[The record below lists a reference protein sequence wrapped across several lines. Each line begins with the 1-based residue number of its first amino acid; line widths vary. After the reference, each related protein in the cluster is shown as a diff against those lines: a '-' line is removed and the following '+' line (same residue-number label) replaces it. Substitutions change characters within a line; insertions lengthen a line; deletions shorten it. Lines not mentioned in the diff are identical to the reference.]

1 MTKKLPPTRNGFT
14 LIELVM
20 VIVLL
25 SVSSVGLMTLFGQ
38 LTNSLSINND
48 IQTAA
53 QLAQECAEHLLAARR
68 QAGYDLGGISD
79 CSALPAL
86 NGFGPP
92 TVSISDPYVG
102 AACPGSA
109 NCKLLT
115 INATYGDGV
124 SNVTLMLAVY

>member
-1 MTKKLPPTRNGFT
+1 MAQRSTKGFT

-25 SVSSVGLMTLFGQ
+25 SISSAGLIMLFGQ
-38 LTNSLSINND
+38 LTNSLAINND

-68 QAGYDLGGISD
+68 QAGYDLGGVSD
-79 CSALPAL
+79 CSALPAY

-92 TVSISDPYVG
+92 AVTVGDPYTG
-102 AACPGSA
+102 SACPGGAS
-109 NCKLLT
+109 CKLLT
-115 INATYGDGV
+115 IDATYDSGAA
-124 SNVTLMLAVY
+124 TLSLLLTDY

>member
-1 MTKKLPPTRNGFT
+1 MKLPGTCNGFT
-14 LIELVM
+14 LIELVL

-25 SVSSVGLMTLFGQ
+25 SISTAGLVTLFGQ

-53 QLAQECAEHLLAARR
+53 QLAQECAEHLVGARR
-68 QAGYDLGGISD
+68 QSGYDLGGITD

-92 TVSISDPYVG
+92 TVNVSDPYAG
-102 AACPGSA
+102 SACPGGA

-115 INATYGDGV
+115 INATYDSGV
-124 SNVTLMLAVY
+124 ATVSLLMTDY

>member
-1 MTKKLPPTRNGFT
+1 MNLPLNRNGFT

-25 SVSSVGLMTLFGQ
+25 SISSAGLITLFGQ
-38 LTNSLSINND
+38 LTSSLSINND

-68 QAGYDLGGISD
+68 TAGYDLGGITD

-86 NGFGPP
+86 NGYGPP
-92 TVSISDPYVG
+92 SVTTTDPYGG
-102 AACPGSA
+102 AACPSSA

-115 INATYGDGV
+115 ISATYASGASTV
-124 SNVTLMLAVY
+124 SLLLTDY

>member
-1 MTKKLPPTRNGFT
+1 MQRLSNKQGFT

-25 SVSSVGLMTLFGQ
+25 GISMVGLVTLFGQ
-38 LTNSLSINND
+38 LGGSLAIND
-48 IQTAA
+48 DTQTAA

-68 QAGYDLGGISD
+68 ASGYSLGGISD

-92 TVSISDPYVG
+92 TVTVSDPYTG
-102 AACPGSA
+102 TACPGGAS
-109 NCKLLT
+109 CKLFT
-115 INATYGDGV
+115 ITATYDSGASTV
-124 SNVTLMLAVY
+124 NLMVADY